1 MKEEAIKKF
10 DKNYNVLYYL
20 VKDRKI
26 KEKTFRELLVETSS
40 EEQIS
45 QIENNVPLLNI
56 LIPEIALFNIKAEN
70 LEIEDNEIPVAVKKE
85 NGTYLYLNGKM
96 EMIVPKGEIP
106 DFYVLVVRE
115 NDRVDPTS
123 ISYNKITNIA
133 ASKVPNLEKQIR
145 FLSPEY
151 DNINNNENNNISN
164 ISANTYVENNNIH
177 PIVLES
183 YNYFYS
189 DTVT

>member
-45 QIENNVPLLNI
+45 QIENNVHLLNI

-70 LEIEDNEIPVAVKKE
+70 LEIKDNEISVAVKKE

-106 DFYVLVVRE
+106 DFHVLVVRE
-115 NDRVDPTS
+115 NNRVDPTS
-123 ISYNKITNIA
+123 ISYNKIINIA
-133 ASKVPNLEKQIR
+133 ASQVSNLEK
-145 FLSPEY
+145 
-151 DNINNNENNNISN
+151 
-164 ISANTYVENNNIH
+164 
-177 PIVLES
+177 
-183 YNYFYS
+183 
-189 DTVT
+189 

>member
-1 MKEEAIKKF
+1 LKEEAIKKF

-70 LEIEDNEIPVAVKKE
+70 LEIKDNEIPVAVKKE

>member
-151 DNINNNENNNISN
+151 DNINNNENNNI
-164 ISANTYVENNNIH
+164 H

>member
-70 LEIEDNEIPVAVKKE
+70 LEIKDNEIPVAVKKE